1 MSSEKNTKAPNRET
15 NELKLGNLQDML
27 QVFGLIES
35 AGKYFNPANSGKV
48 SRRMSGKT
56 ATDILFHFS
65 EDNAKENWDRTF
77 RQAKKL
83 YNQYDRD
90 FHIIGDKRGSYFVR
104 KKDLTAF
111 PKDLKK
117 SPVYKMLLIFSLA
130 FAGKEGAVHWDILH
144 QILEQEYPLAFI
156 SFLTLAIRYSF
167 LVKIKYKKDR
177 LGKTEIFSNSVP
189 VKIVHRDGHWVLI
202 VYRVKEKNWI
212 QLLLHSIEEVNTE
225 GDRIKQIDLTPTPV
239 PPFSVSD
246 FYKDTFSIAKL
257 DGVTPAEFIIRVPKE
272 NRKAVMKRRKEGTWE
287 EKEDHFIWKV
297 SAYDEME
304 VLTYVFKWNG
314 LLEILGPESAR
325 EMFRDRLKKLL
336 SMHL

>member
-1 MSSEKNTKAPNRET
+1 MSTEKKNSSPGREI

-27 QVFGLIES
+27 QILGLIES
-35 AGKYFNPANSGKV
+35 AGKYFNPSVSGKA
-48 SRRMSGKT
+48 SARMSGKT
-56 ATDILFHFS
+56 AGDILFHFS
-65 EDNAKENWDRTF
+65 EDSSKGNLDRTF

-83 YNQYDRD
+83 YNQFDRD

-104 KKDLTAF
+104 KKDLSAF

-117 SPVYKMLLIFSLA
+117 SPVYRMLLIFSLA
-130 FAGKEGAVHWDILH
+130 FSGKEKSVHWDILH

-156 SFLTLAIRYSF
+156 TFLSLAIKFSF

-177 LGKTEIFSNSVP
+177 LGKTEIYSNTVP
-189 VKIVHRDGHWVLI
+189 VKIVYRDGHWVLI
-202 VYRVKEKNWI
+202 IWQVREKKWI
-212 QLLLHSIEEVNTE
+212 QLLLHSIEEVSAE
-225 GDRIKQIDLTPTPV
+225 GDRIKQIDLTPIPV

-246 FYKDTFSIAKL
+246 FYKSTFSIAKL
-257 DGVTPAEFIIRVPKE
+257 DGVTPAEFFIRVPKE

-297 SAYDEME
+297 TAYDEME

-314 LLEILGPESAR
+314 LLQIIGPDKAR
-325 EMFRDRLKKLL
+325 EIFRERLKKLL
-336 SMHL
+336 SIHS